1 LPNCYNKIGET
12 CNILIVTNDIERVRE
27 LSGGLSRLGFSC
39 TACIDADDVIRHEA
53 RQTFHIVL
61 VDMSSVSSYSESA
74 WQWFRKLKLRR
85 IMPAIAVVTTSTL
98 AAVEPEA
105 GLTDFVVHPW
115 NIDELACRIR
125 RAVNVTAASDDS
137 GVIKVGDLCINPL
150 RCEVELGGRLLAL
163 TFKEYELLKLMATNR
178 GKVYT
183 RQALLNEVWGYDY
196 YGGDRTVDVHIRRL
210 RSKIE
215 DPGHSFIDT
224 VRNIGYKF
232 KDLDNKSGSP

>member
-1 LPNCYNKIGET
+1 VY
-12 CNILIVTNDIERVRE
+12 NILIVTNEMDRVRD
-27 LSGGLSRLGFSC
+27 LSAGLSRMGFSC
-39 TACIDADDVIRHEA
+39 TACRYADDVIQQDA
-53 RQTFHIVL
+53 RQTFNIVL
-61 VDMSSVSSYSESA
+61 VDMSSVSSRGESA

-85 IMPAIAVVTTSTL
+85 IVPAIAVVTISTL
-98 AAVEPEA
+98 AAVDREA

-115 NIDELACRIR
+115 NIDELAYRIR
-125 RAVNVTAASDDS
+125 RAINGNAASNES
-137 GVIKVGDLCINPL
+137 GIIKVGDLSINPL

-215 DPGHSFIDT
+215 DPAHSFIDT

-232 KDLDNKSGSP
+232 KDMDNSDNSP